1 MKDKCNI
8 HIIWILGITSILF
21 CLLSCSTS
29 KKLSQ
34 IPVTS
39 PGIDINFIGE
49 LVADTVFVT
58 IAPIPTDTTMDVL
71 DYVETQRRGNKVA
84 IPMPGRSIHIPA
96 DSVPS
101 IYSVTLYSYSFP
113 SVYLR
118 NNEYAYISIS

>member
-39 PGIDINFIGE
+39 LGIDINFIGE
-49 LVADTVFVT
+49 QVADTVFVT
-58 IAPIPTDTTMDVL
+58 IAPIPTDTTMDI
-71 DYVETQRRGNKVA
+71 G
-84 IPMPGRSIHIPA
+84 
-96 DSVPS
+96 
-101 IYSVTLYSYSFP
+101 
-113 SVYLR
+113 LR
-118 NNEYAYISIS
+118 